1 MSYNNPIPCRN
12 CEGLIYWDKES
23 GDKRPY
29 DYETEEYHRCMGFQ
43 SAPQKPAA
51 SKVKP
56 IQCKN
61 GCGFTLYYDTKEG
74 YYREGSPVGKKH
86 FPCPN
91 WDKRPTGQQ
100 QQTTTQVHTIPPAAE
115 GTHILKT
122 NLEETQPKH
131 MTFDELANLIKEQ
144 NTILQGIAAQ
154 LQKIADNQ
162 DVANRYARVTK
173 DILQEY
179 KDEVIDSI
187 NSKPK
192 LTFENGK
199 IQEEEGTEDI
209 YDEIADQDDTTES
222 VEGDI
227 RGFKPSD
234 SGSKNVRSDI

>member
-43 SAPQKPAA
+43 SSAPAPAN
-51 SKVKP
+51 KVKP

-74 YYREGSPVGKKH
+74 YYREGSPEGKKH

-91 WDKRPTGQQ
+91 WDKRPTTAPAGQQ
-100 QQTTTQVHTIPPAAE
+100 TVSQTTTSSPAEPTKKIPTT
-115 GTHILKT
+115 GFTDVT
-122 NLEETQPKH
+122 TG
-131 MTFDELANLIKEQ
+131 ELIREQ
-144 NTILQGIAAQ
+144 NTILQGIAAL

-187 NSKPK
+187 NSKPR

-199 IQEEEGTEDI
+199 IQEDGAEDI
-209 YDEIADQDDTTES
+209 YDEIADQDDTTG
-222 VEGDI
+222 VGGDLP
-227 RGFKPSD
+227 GFKPSD
-234 SGSKNVRSDI
+234 TGSKNVRNDI